1 MYCNQCRQLMNSSMG
16 TRISTAPLVFI
27 LVLNRGRGN
36 QDFKEKFVFW
46 EIIDLTNYVDFKQPD
61 NRYFLAGVITHLGE
75 SGAGGHFIA
84 FCRMSEKSP
93 WFCYNDSMVTE
104 SSFSDI
110 NTRGTPYILFYQ
122 KIILE

>member
-1 MYCNQCRQLMNSSMG
+1 MG

-93 WFCYNDSMVTE
+93 WFCYNDSMVNE